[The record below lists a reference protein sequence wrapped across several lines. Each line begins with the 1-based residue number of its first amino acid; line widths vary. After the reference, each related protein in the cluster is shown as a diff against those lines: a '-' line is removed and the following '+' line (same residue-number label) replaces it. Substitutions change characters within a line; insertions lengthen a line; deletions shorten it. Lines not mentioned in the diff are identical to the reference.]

1 MSKSPTDEK
10 PWPVSFEAVRLHQH
24 LRFRALS
31 AREKIQSMEN
41 GAELVK
47 TLHARR
53 TAAGKPNV
61 KPDVK
66 P

>member
-1 MSKSPTDEK
+1 MGKPPADEK
-10 PWPVSFEAVRLHQH
+10 AWPVSFEAVRLHQH

-31 AREKIQSMEN
+31 AREKILAMQN

-53 TAAGKPNV
+53 AASTRPKGKP
-61 KPDVK
+61 
-66 P
+66 